1 MSTPCSTAG
10 GSAVG
15 SSGSGGAAPA
25 ARLNEAAAKIAAMM
39 LMILPIDPHAPPRV
53 NEAGTT
59 IPHGPERISRAALRA
74 GARSPRPASICR
86 SFEEFRLLCR
96 RAVDIGLECG
106 DELVLRPDAGHR
118 DQQRLVG
125 KAGFEREVI
134 AGEDVTGIVGAPVKE
149 VVIVEVEQLVR
160 QPAAVRRLPQVDVG
174 AGVRGIDDD

>member
-10 GSAVG
+10 GSADG

-25 ARLNEAAAKIAAMM
+25 ARLNEAAARIAATM

-59 IPHGPERISRAALRA
+59 IPHGPQQFAIGCCTRISRAALRA
-74 GARSPRPASICR
+74 GARCPRPASICR

-96 RAVDIGLECG
+96 RAVDIGLECR

-118 DQQRLVG
+118 DQQ
-125 KAGFEREVI
+125 
-134 AGEDVTGIVGAPVKE
+134 
-149 VVIVEVEQLVR
+149 
-160 QPAAVRRLPQVDVG
+160 
-174 AGVRGIDDD
+174 